1 MSGAISNAIVG
12 WVAVAAGM
20 TGTATA
26 ASMTPGGISLFKL
39 VAFWISLFL
48 LVAALFIYV
57 FKVKISEKKHDE
69 IVDELQKKLATEG
82 ISGAQAADNTT
93 AQTEVTMPGAKAA
106 TIAVAAPVVVCALT
120 WQMWLTSM
128 TIKACQVTESVF
140 NRRKARYTRR
150 LMAKC

>member
-1 MSGAISNAIVG
+1 M
-12 WVAVAAGM
+12 
-20 TGTATA
+20 
-26 ASMTPGGISLFKL
+26 
-39 VAFWISLFL
+39 FL

-57 FKVKISEKKHDE
+57 FKVKISEKKHAE

-106 TIAVAAPVVVCALT
+106 TIAVAAPVSGVSVNLADVA
-120 WQMWLTSM
+120 TSM